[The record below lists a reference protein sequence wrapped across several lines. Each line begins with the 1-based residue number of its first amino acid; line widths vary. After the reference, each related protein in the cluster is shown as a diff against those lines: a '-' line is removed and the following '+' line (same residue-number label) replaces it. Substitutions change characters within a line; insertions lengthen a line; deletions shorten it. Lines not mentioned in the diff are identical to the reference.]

1 MKCGRWR
8 NNFEAWVNMWATAW
22 NVQMIIGSSEWVI
35 LESSM
40 VSVMGLLWSKGM
52 MGTRAKE
59 EEEEEEEEG
68 GETILQSCCHS
79 IHSSIWPTHT
89 KFTLSLVLQ
98 SFWAFG
104 KLLFTNVPFIHL
116 AANSGISFPFNLLV
130 RQQCSLMLGQAGWKF
145 LFRRSLVP
153 L

>member
-22 NVQMIIGSSEWVI
+22 NLQMIIGSSEWVI

-59 EEEEEEEEG
+59 EEEEEG

-79 IHSSIWPTHT
+79 IHSSICPTHT

-104 KLLFTNVPFIHL
+104 KWHFTNVPFIQL
-116 AANSGISFPFNLLV
+116 AANGGITSPFSLLV
-130 RQQCSLMLGQAGWKF
+130 RQQCSLMLGQAGRQF